1 MEGLYGKLYDKYTKL
16 KAQKDNEKDQ
26 INYDQEEKYVDYV
39 SVVDDL
45 IAHLTS
51 EKDRLSA
58 EISELRQQV
67 ISIRSAKDEEQ
78 EKYERMLT
86 EETQKNKELSEEI
99 QRLQNRES
107 ISTTYDDTIGS
118 PLSSGRTNSST
129 KRKRRRTS
137 IHDPEVEVALDVGG
151 QHDQNNHTSQRK
163 SENAL
168 EKENMFVVAF
178 NNATQPKCCRQRLG
192 NSASASDPTICMF
205 QELVECLLN
214 LKFSIGTQSGDNT
227 QITAVHESSGYSFNL
242 GWVKNELGDEELM
255 YRASSLGTFERVAP
269 EWMRDVIVF
278 SKSMCHVFFKRVSAI
293 L

>member
-26 INYDQEEKYVDYV
+26 INYDQEEKFTDYV
-39 SVVDDL
+39 SAVDDL

-58 EISELRQQV
+58 EISDLRQQV
-67 ISIRSAKDEEQ
+67 ITIRSAKDEEQ
-78 EKYERMLT
+78 EKYERMLI
-86 EETQKNKELSEEI
+86 EESQKNKELSEEI
-99 QRLQNRES
+99 HRLQNRES

-137 IHDPEVEVALDVGG
+137 IHDPEDEVALDVGG
-151 QHDQNNHTSQRK
+151 QHEQNNHTSPRK

-192 NSASASDPTICMF
+192 DSASASDPTICMF

-214 LKFSIGTQSGDNT
+214 LKFSIGTQSGNNT